1 MKDKFVPHSPL
12 TTPILFLIFNRPD
25 TTQKVFNAIKQT
37 KPKQLFIA
45 ADGPRRDKEDEKEKC
60 EQVRKIIE
68 QVDWDCEVNKN
79 YSDVNLGCKIRP
91 SSGIDWFFKN
101 VEEGIILEDDCLPN
115 QSFFWYCQELLKY
128 YRDDTRIMTI
138 SEEGIILED
147 DCLPNQSFFWYCQ
160 ELLKYYRDDTR
171 IMTIS
176 GNNFQFEKIRGE
188 GTYYFSKYV
197 HLWGWATW
205 RRAWKCFDVDIKSFD
220 EFERENQIKNIFQI
234 KQQQKAWSKV
244 LRSVYEG
251 RLDAWDYQWAYTCFI
266 NNGLC
271 IMPNANLVSNIGFGI
286 DSTHTKDGNSIF
298 SKIEVK
304 NITEIIHP
312 KFILVDQEADL
323 LTSKLCYR
331 ENIFT
336 RINNEILSLVVIIFK
351 KIRIYNLVKRIIGR

>member
-1 MKDKFVPHSPL
+1 MKDKFIPPSPL
-12 TTPILFLIFNRPD
+12 TTPVLFLIFNRPD
-25 TTQKVFNAIKQT
+25 TTQKVFNAIRQA

-45 ADGPRRDKEDEKEKC
+45 ADGPRPDKEGEIEKC
-60 EQVRKIIE
+60 QKAREITTS
-68 QVDWDCEVNKN
+68 VDWDCEVKTLFRDK
-79 YSDVNLGCKIRP
+79 SLGCKIAV
-91 SSGIDWFFKN
+91 SSAVDWFFEN
-101 VEEGIILEDDCLPN
+101 V
-115 QSFFWYCQELLKY
+115 
-128 YRDDTRIMTI
+128 
-138 SEEGIILED
+138 EEGIILED

-234 KQQQKAWSKV
+234 KQQQKYWMKV
-244 LRSVYEG
+244 WQKIY
-251 RLDAWDYQWAYTCFI
+251 DNKIDTWDYQWAYTCFI

-312 KFILVDQEADL
+312 KFVLVDQEADFF
-323 LTSKLCYR
+323 TSKLCFGNK
-331 ENIFT
+331 NIFE
-336 RINNEILSLVVIIFK
+336 RVKNKVLRVIS
-351 KIRIYNLVKRIIGR
+351 KII